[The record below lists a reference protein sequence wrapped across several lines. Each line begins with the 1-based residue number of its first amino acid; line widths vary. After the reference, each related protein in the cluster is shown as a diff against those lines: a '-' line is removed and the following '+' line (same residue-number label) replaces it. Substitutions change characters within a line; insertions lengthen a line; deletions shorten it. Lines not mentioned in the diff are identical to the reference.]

1 MPLLILDRDGVLNE
15 RVDPC
20 VATPAAW
27 RALPGALDAVA
38 RLCHA
43 GWHLV
48 IAVNEPAVDRGL
60 MTLEALHAI
69 HNAMIAQIQEAGGS
83 LDAVF
88 EHPGLDPR
96 HPWRWPNP
104 GLFDC
109 ISARLRQP
117 LTGVVAVGGSR
128 AFVRAAAAAGAT
140 PVLISATEPASDE
153 DSEVAHYPSL
163 AAAVEVWLDTAG
175 RETHA

>member
-20 VATPAAW
+20 VATPADW

-38 RLCHA
+38 RLSHA
-43 GWHLV
+43 GWRLV
-48 IAVNEPAVDRGL
+48 VAVNEPAVDRGL

-69 HNAMIAQIQEAGGS
+69 HSAMIAQVQEAGGNI
-83 LDAVF
+83 DAVF
-88 EHPGLDPR
+88 EHPGFDPR

-117 LTGVVAVGGSR
+117 LAGVVALGGSR
-128 AFVRAAAAAGAT
+128 AFVRAAVAAGAT
-140 PVLISATEPASDE
+140 PVLISAAEEAGDE
-153 DSEVAHYPSL
+153 DCEVAHYPSL
-163 AAAVEVWLDTAG
+163 AAAVEAWLEAAG
-175 RETHA
+175 REVHA